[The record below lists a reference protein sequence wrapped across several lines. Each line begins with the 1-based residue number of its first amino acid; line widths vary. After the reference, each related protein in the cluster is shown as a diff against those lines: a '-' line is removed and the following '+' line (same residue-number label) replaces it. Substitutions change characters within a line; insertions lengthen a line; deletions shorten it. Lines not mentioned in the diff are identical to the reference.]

1 MCRVFNYVWRVTG
14 IDPTSNAMTKTAPI
28 RKAEASGTPVHMH
41 LPVPLADRW
50 SRLWSWPFRHDTADQ
65 SSSEEAEAR
74 AILDRVE
81 RELATVE
88 ERVDR
93 LMHRYGL

>member
-1 MCRVFNYVWRVTG
+1 MFNYVWRVSD
-14 IDPTSNAMTKTAPI
+14 IDPISDAMTKTAPI
-28 RKAEASGTPVHMH
+28 REAETSGTTVPMH
-41 LPVPLADRW
+41 PPVPLADRW

-81 RELATVE
+81 RELANVE
-88 ERVDR
+88 ARVDR
-93 LMHRYGL
+93 LMHLYGL